1 MDTSTDQTMAKLLSK
16 LDQRRLNIIKYL
28 ISSDQEMVAIK
39 ELKTHFNCSSQTIIS
54 DLKQLILIFPDK
66 LQFEMK
72 YKYIKLVASPRLR
85 LMRFILTFL
94 TIVFISF

>member
-1 MDTSTDQTMAKLLSK
+1 MDTSTGQTMVKLLGK

-28 ISSDQEMVAIK
+28 ITSDQEMVAIK

-72 YKYIKLVASPRLR
+72 GKL
-85 LMRFILTFL
+85 
-94 TIVFISF
+94 

>member
-1 MDTSTDQTMAKLLSK
+1 MDTSTGQTMAKLLGK

-28 ISSDQEMVAIK
+28 ITSDQEMVAIK

-72 YKYIKLVASPRLR
+72 GKL
-85 LMRFILTFL
+85 
-94 TIVFISF
+94 